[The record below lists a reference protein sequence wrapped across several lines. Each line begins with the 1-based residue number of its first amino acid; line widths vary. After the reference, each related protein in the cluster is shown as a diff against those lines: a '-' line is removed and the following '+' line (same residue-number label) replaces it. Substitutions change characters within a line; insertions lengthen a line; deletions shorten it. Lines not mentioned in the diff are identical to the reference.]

1 MRRTVFYSWQSDLAP
16 KFNRNLIEDALGR
29 ALKAIKRDEAATIEP
44 VLDRDTSGMPG
55 SPAIADT
62 IFNKIATADV
72 FVADVSIINSG
83 VEGRKTPN
91 PNVLLELGFAISELG
106 WDRILLVGNT
116 AFGTPETLPFDLRGR
131 RVVFYSST
139 DAVEKSETRGLLQG
153 RLEAALRNMLD
164 DSIASQVHA
173 GQHASLWWGNWAI
186 EGGHGASG
194 GNLFIREVGSAGFVF
209 DLAIWNGSR
218 TGNISGFARV
228 VSPDIAYA
236 RVTSGGVDQF
246 CELAFRRSFTDHG
259 RHIVIEE
266 SGAGHAFHG
275 MGVTFS
281 GRYTWK
287 HVALFQGAALDE
299 IDLQRLY
306 SIVGQYF
313 EPMMNRF
320 QGLSEGENHDTF
332 VARVTIGGVRGLYT
346 IMEGI
351 VLRGER
357 GQLWAAYID
366 EDVVRYFTT
375 EREYQATLPKT
386 IEKWRERFKD
396 KNVIFDTEIDR
407 IPPDL

>member
-106 WDRILLVGNT
+106 WDRRILLVGNT

-173 GQHASLWWGNWAI
+173 G
-186 EGGHGASG
+186 
-194 GNLFIREVGSAGFVF
+194 
-209 DLAIWNGSR
+209 
-218 TGNISGFARV
+218 
-228 VSPDIAYA
+228 
-236 RVTSGGVDQF
+236 
-246 CELAFRRSFTDHG
+246 
-259 RHIVIEE
+259 
-266 SGAGHAFHG
+266 
-275 MGVTFS
+275 
-281 GRYTWK
+281 
-287 HVALFQGAALDE
+287 
-299 IDLQRLY
+299 
-306 SIVGQYF
+306 
-313 EPMMNRF
+313 
-320 QGLSEGENHDTF
+320 
-332 VARVTIGGVRGLYT
+332 
-346 IMEGI
+346 
-351 VLRGER
+351 
-357 GQLWAAYID
+357 
-366 EDVVRYFTT
+366 
-375 EREYQATLPKT
+375 
-386 IEKWRERFKD
+386 
-396 KNVIFDTEIDR
+396 
-407 IPPDL
+407 